1 MNPIQYSPHSFP
13 EPPPIIEKSMG
24 VPELLVT
31 SIWKYCNSY
40 YDISENNISEHNISL
55 KKLINNILNPEIL
68 NNLKNI
74 SINDISI
81 NNVQVSRAVFDS
93 SSLANTLYDP
103 ETYKDDINQILEYD
117 NAHLSFFNTHGIIRN
132 KQRLFK
138 QGYGGTHQPDSLVA
152 MALLCLS
159 DLSVVKRSIRE
170 KFVSNINPTES
181 DTSLKIKH
189 SLLKLYSE
197 EPTNNGEVN
206 TTLDITNLLYN
217 KVDISFNTTKT
228 LEVLCF
234 KLRKNLTYNKPN
246 DFSNSNITICC
257 GFYQAGIL
265 AIKYAIDYI
274 DHYQN
279 NSQLNP
285 KQILV
290 CVDRVSDKIEE
301 QYLKKLIEYVKKG
314 NIIIS
319 LIGKQPDDSNILD
332 ILSCVKFVK
341 FDEKHVYNIRPDL
354 SFNELNIS
362 LKNNLR
368 LTSSKY
374 KELLFIGGI
383 DMTLPLYVWGHD
395 EEEDEDNGNEL
406 FETAL
411 KKIYG
416 RNSDDG
422 AIETISNRVNEA
434 LTAFL

>member
-1 MNPIQYSPHSFP
+1 
-13 EPPPIIEKSMG
+13 
-24 VPELLVT
+24 
-31 SIWKYCNSY
+31 
-40 YDISENNISEHNISL
+40 
-55 KKLINNILNPEIL
+55 
-68 NNLKNI
+68 
-74 SINDISI
+74 
-81 NNVQVSRAVFDS
+81 
-93 SSLANTLYDP
+93 
-103 ETYKDDINQILEYD
+103 
-117 NAHLSFFNTHGIIRN
+117 
-132 KQRLFK
+132 
-138 QGYGGTHQPDSLVA
+138 
-152 MALLCLS
+152 
-159 DLSVVKRSIRE
+159 
-170 KFVSNINPTES
+170 PTES

-189 SLLKLYSE
+189 SLLKLYSQ

-206 TTLDITNLLYN
+206 TTLDLTNSLYN
-217 KVDISFNTTKT
+217 KVDITFTTT

-234 KLRKNLTYNKPN
+234 KLRKNLTYNKPETFN
-246 DFSNSNITICC
+246 HSNITICC

-274 DHYQN
+274 DDYQKQN
-279 NSQLNP
+279 DSQPNP

-301 QYLKKLIEYVKKG
+301 QYLEKLKDYVKKG

-319 LIGKQPDDSNILD
+319 FIEQPSNESKILP

-341 FDEKHVYNIRPDL
+341 FDEEHVYNIRPDL

-362 LKNNLR
+362 LKNNLI
-368 LTSSKY
+368 LTSSEY

-395 EEEDEDNGNEL
+395 KEEDEDNGNEL

-411 KKIYG
+411 NKIYD

>member
-1 MNPIQYSPHSFP
+1 MNPSQYSPHSFP
-13 EPPPIIEKSMG
+13 LPAPIIEKSMG

-40 YDISENNISEHNISL
+40 YDISGHDNSL
-55 KKLINNILNPEIL
+55 NELINNILNPEIL
-68 NNLKNI
+68 SEFKDI
-74 SINDISI
+74 SINDF
-81 NNVQVSRAVFDS
+81 QVSRPVFDS
-93 SSLANTLYDP
+93 SSLANELYNP
-103 ETYKDDINQILEYD
+103 KTYENDINQILEYD
-117 NAHLSFFNTHGIIRN
+117 KAYLSFFNTHGIIQT

-189 SLLKLYSE
+189 SLLKLYSK
-197 EPTNNGEVN
+197 EPPNNREVN
-206 TTLDITNLLYN
+206 TTLYPTNPLYN
-217 KVDISFNTTKT
+217 KVDITFNTKT

-234 KLRKNLTYNKPN
+234 KLRKNLTYNKPETFN
-246 DFSNSNITICC
+246 NSNITICC

-274 DHYQN
+274 DDYQKQN
-279 NSQLNP
+279 DSQLNP

-301 QYLKKLIEYVKKG
+301 QYLEKLKDYVTQG

-319 LIGKQPDDSNILD
+319 FIGKQPNNSNIRD

-341 FDEKHVYNIRPDL
+341 FNEKHVYNIRPDL

-362 LKNNLR
+362 LKNNLI
-368 LTSSKY
+368 LTSSEY

-395 EEEDEDNGNEL
+395 EKEDDDNGNDL

-411 KKIYG
+411 EKIYT

-422 AIETISNRVNEA
+422 AIETISNRVNET